1 MGRTKDLL
9 SDCLEEEIVDDV
21 KPKIKP
27 YSENAALKRAQQRY
41 YEKNKEE
48 KLKHNKEY
56 LQTWISSKDIEE
68 LRAKRRES
76 CKRYYNKKKLL
87 KESKQEQEPR
97 TSEDDKIAMY
107 MDLFDEIFD
116 TNPRNRI
123 EIVNGRLTLPQS
135 SE

>member
-1 MGRTKDLL
+1 M
-9 SDCLEEEIVDDV
+9 
-21 KPKIKP
+21 
-27 YSENAALKRAQQRY
+27 
-41 YEKNKEE
+41 KNKEE

-56 LQTWISSKDIEE
+56 RQTWLASKDLEE
-68 LRAKRRES
+68 LRLKQRES

-87 KESKQEQEPR
+87 KEVQQEQEPR

-123 EIVNGRLTLPQS
+123 EFVNGRITFPQS

>member
-1 MGRTKDLL
+1 METTQDL
-9 SDCLEEEIVDDV
+9 SNNTLEEEIAADV

-97 TSEDDKIAMY
+97 TSEDDKIALY

-123 EIVNGRLTLPQS
+123 EIVNGRLTFPQS

>member
-1 MGRTKDLL
+1 MR
-9 SDCLEEEIVDDV
+9 
-21 KPKIKP
+21 
-27 YSENAALKRAQQRY
+27 
-41 YEKNKEE
+41 KNKEE
-48 KLKHNKEY
+48 KLKHNKEHR
-56 LQTWISSKDIEE
+56 QTWLASKDLEE
-68 LRAKRRES
+68 LRLKQRES

-87 KESKQEQEPR
+87 NEVQQEQEPR

-123 EIVNGRLTLPQS
+123 ELVNGRISFPQS

>member
-9 SDCLEEEIVDDV
+9 SDTLEEEIAGDV

-56 LQTWISSKDIEE
+56 LQTWVSTKDIEE

-76 CKRYYNKKKLL
+76 CKRYYNKMKLL

-97 TSEDDKIAMY
+97 TSEDDKTALFL
-107 MDLFDEIFD
+107 DLFDEIFD
-116 TNPRNRI
+116 IKFKRI
-123 EIVNGRLTLPQS
+123 EIVNGRLTFPQS

>member
-1 MGRTKDLL
+1 MGRTKDLI
-9 SDCLEEEIVDDV
+9 SDCLEEEIADDV

-56 LQTWISSKDIEE
+56 LQTWISTKDIEE

-87 KESKQEQEPR
+87 KESKQEQELI
-97 TSEDDKIAMY
+97 TSEDEQTALY

-123 EIVNGRLTLPQS
+123 EIVNGRLTFPQS

>member
-9 SDCLEEEIVDDV
+9 SDCLEEEIADDV

-56 LQTWISSKDIEE
+56 LQTWISTKDIEE

-76 CKRYYNKKKLL
+76 CKRYYNKMKLL

-123 EIVNGRLTLPQS
+123 EIVNGRLTFPQS